1 MIASENKNEL
11 PVEARSSRLS
21 RRSFFEHASLASTAT
36 ALGLFGLAGT
46 ARAFGDEPNFGHDV
60 TANATPT
67 SGDVDILSAAAIAE
81 ALAVT
86 TYTGIVTDSGW
97 FTRLPDDDQGYL
109 YGARQEE
116 MSHYQLASTATGK
129 ASPFTTFYYPKG
141 MFSSAQITLNTL
153 VALEDAFIAAYLVGV
168 RYFSN
173 ADLRVT
179 AARIMG
185 IESDHRTLARSLAGD
200 VASQD
205 GGPITKITGLQGV
218 SENVHPP
225 NNNGYERTLCL
236 TNISQ
241 AVTALLPFVDKAHA
255 QSAGFDT
262 TKPHTF
268 EPFTPHLATPLGE
281 FISFT
286 GC

>member
-1 MIASENKNEL
+1 MIDSATKNEI
-11 PVEARSSRLS
+11 PVELASSRIS

-46 ARAFGDEPNFGHDV
+46 VRAFADQPNPGRD
-60 TANATPT
+60 AIKDATPT

-86 TYTGIVTDSGW
+86 TYTGIVSGSGW
-97 FTRLPDDDQGYL
+97 FTRIPDDDQGYF
-109 YGARQEE
+109 YAARQEE

-141 MFSSAQITLNTL
+141 MFSSAQVTLNTL

-185 IESDHRTLARSLAGD
+185 IESDHRTLARAVSGD
-200 VASQD
+200 IAPQD
-205 GGPITKITGLQGV
+205 GGPIARITGLQGV
-218 SENVHPP
+218 PENVHPP

-262 TKPHTF
+262 NKPHTF
-268 EPFTPHLATPLGE
+268 EPFTPHLSTPLGE